1 MFTGKAGVVVGA
13 TAGIGRA
20 TALAFGRLGANVIV
34 SGRRA
39 SEGHAVVEEI
49 RRAGGTAEF
58 VAVDVA
64 DEASIAALIA
74 ESVRLFGRL
83 DFAVNNA
90 ARELPGG
97 LLHERTAQECDDI
110 LAVNVRGVF
119 LGMKYQLIQMLSQ
132 GSGAIVNVA
141 STSGHKAF
149 PYAALYTAT
158 KHAVVGLTKAAAA
171 EYVKQGIRI
180 NAISPGVVDT
190 ETMQRYC
197 AGWRAWPGPRPSA
210 APPIPTRSPRPSP
223 GCVRRQAPMWW
234 GTACWPMAACASDGA
249 GLRHFAPR
257 GAIFGLPLVPLS
269 AYALAHKGRPGCP

>member
-197 AGWRAWPGPRPSA
+197 AGAGITVEGVA
-210 APPIPTRSPRPSP
+210 
-223 GCVRRQAPMWW
+223 
-234 GTACWPMAACASDGA
+234 GTAP
-249 GLRHFAPR
+249 
-257 GAIFGLPLVPLS
+257 I
-269 AYALAHKGRPGCP
+269 GRPADPDEIAQAITWLCSQASSYVVGHSLLADGGMCV